1 MDHVHKECDL
11 THVLPFASRCGCT
24 PTASHHRI
32 VRKFTQ
38 LPLLCLLLK
47 VPPSP
52 LSEDVLNGSPLTH
65 NIAGSTNITGSTN
78 GLVTQKICVDG
89 WMVDV
94 ASDGRERF
102 FTSFLSRWGKGPFVR
117 PLLHESHFVF
127 CTAPIS
133 SHPYSSV
140 IPGTEIVVQL
150 NFPVDLRRGAYL
162 L

>member
-94 ASDGRERF
+94 ASDGRERDSLRAFSRDGGRGHLFARSCMNLISF
-102 FTSFLSRWGKGPFVR
+102 FARLQFQAIHIHPLFLGPRLSFNSISR
-117 PLLHESHFVF
+117 
-127 CTAPIS
+127 
-133 SHPYSSV
+133 
-140 IPGTEIVVQL
+140 
-150 NFPVDLRRGAYL
+150 
-162 L
+162 

>member
-1 MDHVHKECDL
+1 MKSDKRGHTHMTSAEFSDFL
-11 THVLPFASRCGCT
+11 TPSPLVC
-24 PTASHHRI
+24 
-32 VRKFTQ
+32 KFTQ
-38 LPLLCLLLK
+38 LSLLRLLTK
-47 VPPSP
+47 SAFERTPPSP